1 MSGICIDITE
11 RKQAQELLQEK
22 EATSPKELK
31 KNVADC
37 LPS

>member
-31 KNVADC
+31 KNVTDY